1 MPEKKKSKLSSVSTI
16 LITAVS
22 AGFLAFSVVL
32 FVLISRYLSSGLES
46 YFQGDLDEY
55 SEVVVEEVKAQ
66 RKGLV
71 NAQSKLADSF
81 ESMFENSGSFSVSYM
96 NTEIDLTKRNLGIQE
111 LAVVD
116 VNGRQVSSKNYGDA
130 SNDSDIVQKALK
142 GDAAEKIVKE
152 GQNVVVV
159 RAVPFKIEGKIA
171 GVVFGKETLTSQ
183 EFAEKMK
190 KYTMCDFTIFDG
202 EKRAYTTLAGMRGS
216 VIADINPIRTAES
229 GKKYEGKA
237 VINGVRYVVC
247 YFPLKAENG
256 KFLTTLWLGKPLV
269 VIDHV
274 SSAIFKPLIAVMI
287 VIVVLFF
294 AVLVSVI
301 IFKVIKPLKRV
312 DAAVNN
318 LASGDADLA
327 QRIEVHG
334 NDEFAEISTGI
345 NTFIE
350 MLHKIVS
357 ELNLAQKELT
367 AIGIDLGTNSQ
378 ESASATAEIMAN
390 IAGVRKQSESQSEA
404 VSNTTTILG
413 RSAENVNNLENLVEA
428 QAAGITESSAAIEQ
442 MLGNISSVTSSVRKM
457 ADSFKELGI
466 TVSDG
471 KTKLANVDG
480 KVNEIAEQSKMLIQ
494 ANTIIAQIASETNLL
509 AMNAAI
515 EAAHAGKAGEGFSV
529 VANEIRKLAETSS
542 AQSKNINTELKEIS
556 SSIKDVVSLSKD
568 SQVAFGQIVTH
579 LDSTDVIIREID
591 NAMSEQENASRQIF
605 SALSD
610 MRNQSIEVNEMSHQV
625 KDNIVAVT
633 KDMDTVSQI
642 SSIILGSMDEMT
654 AGAQQISTATQGVSD
669 LAASTK
675 ENIDVMDSKLKL
687 FRV

>member
-32 FVLISRYLSSGLES
+32 FVLIYRYLSSGLES

-142 GDAAEKIVKE
+142 GDAAEKIVKD

-159 RAVPFKIEGKIA
+159 RAVPFKIGGKIA

-247 YFPLKAENG
+247 YFPLKAEDG

-294 AVLVSVI
+294 AVLVSLI

-312 DAAVNN
+312 GAAVNN

>member
-46 YFQGDLDEY
+46 YFQGYLDEY

-159 RAVPFKIEGKIA
+159 RAVPFKIGGKIA

-247 YFPLKAENG
+247 YFPLKAEDG

-274 SSAIFKPLIAVMI
+274 SSSIFKPLIAVMI

>member
-32 FVLISRYLSSGLES
+32 FVLISRYLSSCLES
-46 YFQGDLDEY
+46 YFQGYLDEY

-159 RAVPFKIEGKIA
+159 RAVPFKIGGKIA

-247 YFPLKAENG
+247 YFPLKAEDG
-256 KFLTTLWLGKPLV
+256 KFLTTLWLGKPLN

-301 IFKVIKPLKRV
+301 IFKVIKPLERV
-312 DAAVNN
+312 GAAVNN

>member
-159 RAVPFKIEGKIA
+159 RAVPFKIGGKIA

-247 YFPLKAENG
+247 YFPLKAEDG
-256 KFLTTLWLGKPLV
+256 KFLTTLWLGKPLN

-274 SSAIFKPLIAVMI
+274 FSAIFKPLIAVMI

-312 DAAVNN
+312 GAAVNN

-413 RSAENVNNLENLVEA
+413 HSAENVNNLENLVEA

>member
-159 RAVPFKIEGKIA
+159 RAVPFKIGGKIA

-247 YFPLKAENG
+247 YFPLKAEDG
-256 KFLTTLWLGKPLV
+256 KFLTTLWLGKPLN

-312 DAAVNN
+312 GAAVNN

>member
-159 RAVPFKIEGKIA
+159 RAVPFKIGGKIA

-247 YFPLKAENG
+247 YFPLKAEDG
-256 KFLTTLWLGKPLV
+256 KFLTTLWLGKPLN

-301 IFKVIKPLKRV
+301 IFKVIKPLERV
-312 DAAVNN
+312 GAAVNN

>member
-32 FVLISRYLSSGLES
+32 FVLISRYLTSGLES

-159 RAVPFKIEGKIA
+159 RAVPFKIGGKIA

-247 YFPLKAENG
+247 YFPLKAEDG

-274 SSAIFKPLIAVMI
+274 FSAIFKPLIAVMI

-312 DAAVNN
+312 GAAVNN

>member
-32 FVLISRYLSSGLES
+32 FVLIYRYLSSGLES

-159 RAVPFKIEGKIA
+159 RAVPFKIGGKIA

-247 YFPLKAENG
+247 YFPLKAEDG
-256 KFLTTLWLGKPLV
+256 KFLTTLWLGKRLD

-312 DAAVNN
+312 GAAVNN
-318 LASGDADLA
+318 LASGDADLT

-345 NTFIE
+345 NIFIE

-357 ELNLAQKELT
+357 ELNSAQKELT

-413 RSAENVNNLENLVEA
+413 HSAENVNNLENLVEA

>member
-46 YFQGDLDEY
+46 YFQGYLDEY

-159 RAVPFKIEGKIA
+159 RAVPFKIGGKIA

-247 YFPLKAENG
+247 YFPLKAEDG

-301 IFKVIKPLKRV
+301 IFKVIKPLERV
-312 DAAVNN
+312 GAAVNN

>member
-46 YFQGDLDEY
+46 YFQGYLDEY

-159 RAVPFKIEGKIA
+159 RAVPFKIGGKIA

-247 YFPLKAENG
+247 YFPLKAEDG
-256 KFLTTLWLGKPLV
+256 KFLTTLWLGKPLN

-301 IFKVIKPLKRV
+301 IFKVIKPLERV
-312 DAAVNN
+312 GAAVNN

>member
-130 SNDSDIVQKALK
+130 SNDSDIVHKALK

-159 RAVPFKIEGKIA
+159 RAVPFKIGGKIA

-247 YFPLKAENG
+247 YFPLKAEDG

-312 DAAVNN
+312 GAAVNN

>member
-46 YFQGDLDEY
+46 YFQDDLDEY

-96 NTEIDLTKRNLGIQE
+96 NTEIDLTKRNLGIQG

-159 RAVPFKIEGKIA
+159 RAVPFKIGGKIA

-247 YFPLKAENG
+247 YFPLKAEDG

-274 SSAIFKPLIAVMI
+274 FSAIFKPLIAVMI

-357 ELNLAQKELT
+357 ELNSAQKELT

-413 RSAENVNNLENLVEA
+413 HSAENVNNLENLVEA

>member
-46 YFQGDLDEY
+46 YFQRDLHEY

-142 GDAAEKIVKE
+142 GDAAEKIVKD

-159 RAVPFKIEGKIA
+159 RAVPFKIGGKIA

-247 YFPLKAENG
+247 YFPLKAEDG
-256 KFLTTLWLGKPLV
+256 KFLTTLWLGKPLN

-312 DAAVNN
+312 GAAVNN

>member
-46 YFQGDLDEY
+46 YFKDDLDEY
-55 SEVVVEEVKAQ
+55 SKVVVEEVKAQ

-159 RAVPFKIEGKIA
+159 RAVPFKIGGKIA

-229 GKKYEGKA
+229 GKEYEGKA

-247 YFPLKAENG
+247 YFPLKAEDG
-256 KFLTTLWLGKPLV
+256 KFLTTLWLGKPLD

-312 DAAVNN
+312 GAAVNN

>member
-159 RAVPFKIEGKIA
+159 RAVPFKIGGKIA

-247 YFPLKAENG
+247 YFPLKAEDG

-274 SSAIFKPLIAVMI
+274 YSAIFKPLIPVMI

-312 DAAVNN
+312 GAAVNN

-413 RSAENVNNLENLVEA
+413 HSAENVNNLENLVEA

>member
-46 YFQGDLDEY
+46 YFEGDLDEY

-142 GDAAEKIVKE
+142 GDDAEKIVKE

>member
-159 RAVPFKIEGKIA
+159 RAVPFKIGGKIA

-247 YFPLKAENG
+247 YFPLKAEDG
-256 KFLTTLWLGKPLV
+256 KFLTTLWLGKPLN

>member
-46 YFQGDLDEY
+46 YFQDDLDEY

-96 NTEIDLTKRNLGIQE
+96 NTEIDLTKRNLGIQG

-159 RAVPFKIEGKIA
+159 RAVPFKIGGKIA

-247 YFPLKAENG
+247 YFPLKAEDG

-274 SSAIFKPLIAVMI
+274 FSAIFKPLIAVMI

-312 DAAVNN
+312 GAAVNN

-413 RSAENVNNLENLVEA
+413 HSAENVNNLENLVEA

>member
-46 YFQGDLDEY
+46 YFQDDLDEY

-159 RAVPFKIEGKIA
+159 RAVPFKIGGKIA

-247 YFPLKAENG
+247 YFPLKAEDG

-312 DAAVNN
+312 GAAVNN

-457 ADSFKELGI
+457 ADSFTELGI
-466 TVSDG
+466 TDSDG

>member
-142 GDAAEKIVKE
+142 GDAAEKIVKD

-159 RAVPFKIEGKIA
+159 RAVPFKIGGKIA

-229 GKKYEGKA
+229 GKPYEGKA

-247 YFPLKAENG
+247 YFPLKAEDG
-256 KFLTTLWLGKPLV
+256 KFLTTLWLGKRLD

-312 DAAVNN
+312 GAAVNN

>member
-159 RAVPFKIEGKIA
+159 RAVSFKIEGKIA

-247 YFPLKAENG
+247 YFPLKAEDG

>member
-96 NTEIDLTKRNLGIQE
+96 NTEIDLTKRNLGIQG

-159 RAVPFKIEGKIA
+159 RAVPFKIGGKIA

-247 YFPLKAENG
+247 YFPLKAEDG

-274 SSAIFKPLIAVMI
+274 FSAIFKPLIAVMI

-357 ELNLAQKELT
+357 ELNSAQKELT

-413 RSAENVNNLENLVEA
+413 HSAENVNNLENLVEA

>member
-32 FVLISRYLSSGLES
+32 FVLISRYLTSGLES
-46 YFQGDLDEY
+46 YFQRDLVEY
-55 SEVVVEEVKAQ
+55 SKVVVEEVKAQ

-159 RAVPFKIEGKIA
+159 RAVPFKIGGKIA

-229 GKKYEGKA
+229 GKKYEGMA

-247 YFPLKAENG
+247 YFPLKAEDG
-256 KFLTTLWLGKPLV
+256 KFLTTLWLGKPLD

-312 DAAVNN
+312 GAAVNN

>member
-142 GDAAEKIVKE
+142 GDAAEKIVKD

-159 RAVPFKIEGKIA
+159 RAVPFKIGGKIA

-247 YFPLKAENG
+247 YFPLKAEDG

-312 DAAVNN
+312 GAAVNN
-318 LASGDADLA
+318 LASGDADLT

-345 NTFIE
+345 NIFIE

-357 ELNLAQKELT
+357 ELNSAQKELT

-413 RSAENVNNLENLVEA
+413 HSAENVNNLENLVEA

-669 LAASTK
+669 LAANTK

>member
-159 RAVPFKIEGKIA
+159 RAVPFKIGGKIA

-247 YFPLKAENG
+247 YFPLKAEDG

-274 SSAIFKPLIAVMI
+274 FSAIFKPLIAVMI

-312 DAAVNN
+312 GAAVNN

-413 RSAENVNNLENLVEA
+413 HSAENVNNLENLVEA

>member
-159 RAVPFKIEGKIA
+159 RAVPFKIGGKIA

-216 VIADINPIRTAES
+216 VIADTNPIRTAES

-237 VINGVRYVVC
+237 VINGIGYVVC
-247 YFPLKAENG
+247 YFPLKAEDG

-274 SSAIFKPLIAVMI
+274 YSAIFKPLIAVMI

-301 IFKVIKPLKRV
+301 IFKIIKPLKRV
-312 DAAVNN
+312 GAAVNN

-413 RSAENVNNLENLVEA
+413 HSAENVNNLENLVEA

>member
-159 RAVPFKIEGKIA
+159 RAVPFKIGGKIA

-247 YFPLKAENG
+247 YFPLKAEDG

-274 SSAIFKPLIAVMI
+274 FSAIFKPLIAVMI

-357 ELNLAQKELT
+357 ELNSAQKELT

-413 RSAENVNNLENLVEA
+413 HSAENVNNLENLVEA

>member
-71 NAQSKLADSF
+71 NAQAKLADSF

-142 GDAAEKIVKE
+142 GDAAEKIVKD

-159 RAVPFKIEGKIA
+159 RAVPFKIGGKIA

-247 YFPLKAENG
+247 YFPLKAEDG

-301 IFKVIKPLKRV
+301 IFKIIKPLKRV
-312 DAAVNN
+312 GAAVNN

-413 RSAENVNNLENLVEA
+413 HSAENVNNLENLVEA

>member
-71 NAQSKLADSF
+71 SAQSKLADSF

-159 RAVPFKIEGKIA
+159 RAVPFKIGGKIA

-247 YFPLKAENG
+247 YFPLKAEDG

-274 SSAIFKPLIAVMI
+274 FSAIFKPLIAVMI

-312 DAAVNN
+312 GAAVNN
-318 LASGDADLA
+318 LASGDADLT

-413 RSAENVNNLENLVEA
+413 HSAENVNNLENLVEA

-625 KDNIVAVT
+625 KDNIIAVT

>member
-46 YFQGDLDEY
+46 YFQRDLHEY

-159 RAVPFKIEGKIA
+159 RAVPFKIGGKIA

-247 YFPLKAENG
+247 YFPLKAEDG

-312 DAAVNN
+312 GAAVNN

>member
-71 NAQSKLADSF
+71 NAQAKLADSF

-142 GDAAEKIVKE
+142 GDAAEKIVKD

-159 RAVPFKIEGKIA
+159 RAVPFKIGGKIA

-247 YFPLKAENG
+247 YFPLKAEDG

-312 DAAVNN
+312 GAAVNN

-413 RSAENVNNLENLVEA
+413 HSAENVNNLENLVEA

>member
-32 FVLISRYLSSGLES
+32 FVLISRYLTSGLES

-96 NTEIDLTKRNLGIQE
+96 NTEIDLTKRNLGIQG

-159 RAVPFKIEGKIA
+159 RAVPFKIGGKIA

-247 YFPLKAENG
+247 YFPLKAEDG

-312 DAAVNN
+312 GAAVNN

>member
-32 FVLISRYLSSGLES
+32 FVLISRYLTSGLES
-46 YFQGDLDEY
+46 YFQRDLDKY

-159 RAVPFKIEGKIA
+159 RAVPFKIGGKIA

-229 GKKYEGKA
+229 GKEYKGMA
-237 VINGVRYVVC
+237 VINGDRYVVC
-247 YFPLKAENG
+247 YFPLKAEDG

-312 DAAVNN
+312 GAAVNN

>member
-159 RAVPFKIEGKIA
+159 RAVPFKIGGKIA

-202 EKRAYTTLAGMRGS
+202 EKRAYTTVAGMRGS

-247 YFPLKAENG
+247 YFPLKAEDG
-256 KFLTTLWLGKPLV
+256 KFLTTLWLGKPLN

-312 DAAVNN
+312 GAAVNN

-413 RSAENVNNLENLVEA
+413 HSAENVNNLENLVEA

>member
-159 RAVPFKIEGKIA
+159 RAVPFKIGGKIA

-247 YFPLKAENG
+247 YFPLKAEDG
-256 KFLTTLWLGKPLV
+256 KFLTTLWLGKPLD

-274 SSAIFKPLIAVMI
+274 FSAIFKPLIVVMI

-312 DAAVNN
+312 GAAVNN

-413 RSAENVNNLENLVEA
+413 HSAENVNNLENLVEA

>member
-46 YFQGDLDEY
+46 YFQGYLDEY

-159 RAVPFKIEGKIA
+159 RAVPFKIGGKIA

-247 YFPLKAENG
+247 YFPLKAEDG

>member
-32 FVLISRYLSSGLES
+32 FVLIYRYLSSGLES

>member
-32 FVLISRYLSSGLES
+32 FVLIYRYLSSGLES

-159 RAVPFKIEGKIA
+159 RAVRFKIEGKIA

-247 YFPLKAENG
+247 YFPLKAEDG

-312 DAAVNN
+312 GAAVNN

-413 RSAENVNNLENLVEA
+413 HSAENVNNLENLVEA

>member
-159 RAVPFKIEGKIA
+159 RAVPFKIGGKIA

-237 VINGVRYVVC
+237 VINGIGYVVC
-247 YFPLKAENG
+247 YFPLKAEDG

-274 SSAIFKPLIAVMI
+274 FSAIFKPLIAVMSVL
-287 VIVVLFF
+287 VILFF

-301 IFKVIKPLKRV
+301 IFKIIKPLKRV
-312 DAAVNN
+312 GAAVNN
-318 LASGDADLA
+318 LASGDADLT

-390 IAGVRKQSESQSEA
+390 IAGVRKQSESQAEA